1 MTDQPSIQVEAAST
15 FNRNLRA
22 LAKKYR
28 NIRRDIQ
35 PIIKQLELGELPGNQ
50 ISGVGYEVF
59 KLRVKNSNVQK
70 GKSGGYRLLYY
81 VKTAT
86 RVILLTI
93 YTKSEQIYIS
103 PDDIRN
109 IITDYKQRLDESTT

>member
-1 MTDQPSIQVEAAST
+1 MTEPLIIQVEAAPV
-15 FNRNLRA
+15 FNRIRT

-28 NIRRDIQ
+28 NIRRHIQ
-35 PIIKQLELGELPGNQ
+35 PIIEQLELGELPGDL

-59 KLRVKNSNVQK
+59 KLRVKNSDVQK

-86 RVILLTI
+86 RIILLTI
-93 YTKSEQIYIS
+93 YTKSEQVVIARE
-103 PDDIRN
+103 DIRN
-109 IITDYKQRLDESTT
+109 IITDYEQRLDEPTT